1 MERDDISL
9 QYTCRVFRAYA
20 WEKGERVICY
30 LSALYDTEMQSC
42 CRTCEKQVLIML
54 VLKPVAQVEKS
65 TCLTAAR
72 KLWQLDFC
80 SNAFVN
86 LHPNR
91 IFSFFKSDAVCKRCY
106 YLNKSTH
113 SFLNRAFMQKTLNIS
128 RTTHTQQLTPEGKGE
143 RKEGGKTG
151 RGRQMQ
157 RPAQYCRL

>member
-1 MERDDISL
+1 MQGFQGICMGKGRER
-9 QYTCRVFRAYA
+9 A
-20 WEKGERVICY
+20 ICY

-42 CRTCEKQVLIML
+42 CRTCEKQLIML

-91 IFSFFKSDAVCKRCY
+91 IFSFFKSDAVCKRSY

-128 RTTHTQQLTPEGKGE
+128 RTTHTHTTANSRGKG

-157 RPAQYCRL
+157 RHAQYCRL

>member
-1 MERDDISL
+1 MQGFQGI
-9 QYTCRVFRAYA
+9 CMG
-20 WEKGERVICY
+20 KGRESTICY

-42 CRTCEKQVLIML
+42 CRTCEKQLIVL

-128 RTTHTQQLTPEGKGE
+128 RTTHTQQLTPAGKGG
-143 RKEGGKTG
+143 RKEGKQGVEGKCSDMLNTVG
-151 RGRQMQ
+151 
-157 RPAQYCRL
+157 CR